1 MVFKCTTCTYF
12 LALNGSFYVG
22 STQNLATRIKT
33 HNDGRGAAHT
43 FKHRP
48 FRLVYSERFLSETEA
63 SARERQLKR
72 WSHEKKAALIEG
84 NLERL
89 KRLSKRRL

>member
-1 MVFKCTTCTYF
+1 VYYVYILSC
-12 LALNGSFYVG
+12 ADGSFYVG
-22 STQNLATRIKT
+22 STQNLITRIKT
-33 HNDGRGAAHT
+33 HDGASHT

-48 FRLVYSERFLSETEA
+48 FRLVYSERFLSRTDA

-72 WSHEKKAALIEG
+72 WSHQKKAALIAG

-89 KRLSKRRL
+89 KRLSTRRL

>member
-1 MVFKCTTCTYF
+1 MLRK
-12 LALNGSFYVG
+12 LAH
-22 STQNLATRIKT
+22 STACRGNT
-33 HNDGRGAAHT
+33 HHLHGDGRGAAHT

-48 FRLVYSERFLSETEA
+48 FRLVYSERFPSRTDA

-72 WSHEKKAALIEG
+72 WSRQKKAALIAG

-89 KRLSKRRL
+89 KRLSKRRS

>member
-1 MVFKCTTCTYF
+1 MLSCGD
-12 LALNGSFYVG
+12 GSFYVG
-22 STQNLATRIKT
+22 STQNLGARIKT
-33 HNDGRGAAHT
+33 HDDGRGAVHT

-48 FRLVYSERFLSETEA
+48 FRLVYSERFLSKTDA

-72 WSHEKKAALIEG
+72 WSRQKKAVLIAG

-89 KRLSKRRL
+89 KRLSKRRS

>member
-1 MVFKCTTCTYF
+1 MLSC
-12 LALNGSFYVG
+12 ADGSFYVG

-33 HNDGRGAAHT
+33 HDDGRGAAHT

-48 FRLVYSERFLSETEA
+48 FRLVYSERFFSRTDA

-72 WSHEKKAALIEG
+72 WGRQEKTALIAG

-89 KRLSKRRL
+89 KRFGKRRSS